1 MPAGDFAAAATA
13 STWHAT
19 SIAGYLA
26 GFAAAASACHKIF
39 TAGDLAVLAA
49 ADARRPI
56 LISGELA
63 ALAAANARRPILIA
77 GDLAALAAANARRP
91 ICIVGSFVRMPPPP
105 YLLILEIFW
114 RGARA
119 AAISMCADLVIFGG
133 VA

>member
-1 MPAGDFAAAATA
+1 MIAGD
-13 STWHAT
+13 
-19 SIAGYLA
+19 LA
-26 GFAAAASACHKIF
+26 GFAATAIASACHEILL
-39 TAGDLAVLAA
+39 AGVLAA
-49 ADARRPI
+49 I
-56 LISGELA
+56 A
-63 ALAAANARRPILIA
+63 ATANARRPILIA
-77 GDLAALAAANARRP
+77 GDLAALAAAANARRP

>member
-1 MPAGDFAAAATA
+1 M
-13 STWHAT
+13 
-19 SIAGYLA
+19 L
-26 GFAAAASACHKIF
+26 SA
-39 TAGDLAVLAA
+39 
-49 ADARRPI
+49 RSEI
-56 LISGELA
+56 LF
-63 ALAAANARRPILIA
+63 A
-77 GDLAALAAANARRP
+77 GDLAALAAAANARRP